1 MSSVIND
8 QAVAQLFTEA
18 RTHHAWENKPVSE
31 DLLQKIYE
39 MMKFAPT
46 SLNANPGR
54 VLFIK
59 SAEQREK
66 LLPSLMGSN
75 VDQVKAA
82 PVTVV
87 IATDEK
93 FYDYLPRLFPYFD
106 AKGMMV
112 GNPALSEV
120 TGFRNSSLQGAYF
133 ILAARALGLDVCP
146 MSGFDNAKLDE
157 TFFKGT
163 SWKSNF
169 IMTLGYGDHSK
180 LSPRGERLS
189 FTEACKIV

>member
-1 MSSVIND
+1 MSTAINT
-8 QAVAQLFTEA
+8 QAIEQLFTNA
-18 RTHHAWENKPVSE
+18 RTHHAWENKPVSD
-31 DLLQKIYE
+31 DLLHHIYE
-39 MMKFAPT
+39 TMKFAPT
-46 SLNANPGR
+46 SVNCNPAR
-54 VLFIK
+54 ILFIK

-66 LLPSLMGSN
+66 LLPALMGSN

-82 PVTVV
+82 PVTAV
-87 IATDEK
+87 IALDEK

-106 AKGMMV
+106 AKSMMTSS
-112 GNPALSEV
+112 PAMAES
-120 TGFRNSSLQGAYF
+120 TAFRNSSLQGAYF

-169 IMTLGYGDHSK
+169 IITLGYGDHSK